1 MIEYVHFSAT
11 GMTDKLNSIPLIS
24 PAALKKLQQIS
35 QSEQRT
41 EIMHARVTGSHQVS
55 QLINAQTQGQNE
67 NQTVNLKYQLLLQI
81 GQQQLKTLSN
91 QNWPVGSEL
100 KVQLQPDQSL
110 KVLGL
115 INTHINAQTSTD
127 SNQAITQQRL
137 SGLMTQLLANRL
149 PISEN
154 LSTQKIVNGLNLL
167 LQHASMQSE
176 PKSTSSSPTNTLT
189 NNSPLNPANNDG
201 KTALLQTLKSW
212 RENLPSSQSITSSQN
227 ASSQS
232 TSGQTTQAQ
241 SKVLNS
247 SGLSLNPQSSGSNP
261 SIQASS
267 SQALSSTP
275 ATEGA
280 QQIKQ
285 LLNNSGIFAESKL
298 VQAMHIK
305 QAPTNSNNTSGSS
318 INDRFQSLQH
328 SLQQAIASFAK
339 VGKGG
344 NNQPANASSPA
355 ANIQQAIQNT
365 VSVLQGST
373 QTAAGFGTGTGNT
386 AENKQQ
392 AVLQA
397 LQSLFASDQK
407 LNLGKILT
415 TSMAEI
421 ADKPATNNLP
431 LIITP
436 APAMAEGSAANS
448 PDLQIIRL
456 LQTLF
461 SQIERE
467 QFSQLQNLNSPGTA
481 TEQNNVQWF
490 PLLLNH
496 NAQIHNVDL
505 FLERQATAEEDN
517 QKSQQ
522 WHINLH
528 FELENLGQLALELTM
543 VEQQCQARFWSEQQ
557 DTLQMLSQHIQP
569 LRARLSEAGI
579 QVNELEVRHG
589 TLPRK
594 SKTISQQLVDIRT

>member
-35 QSEQRT
+35 QPETRSEV
-41 EIMHARVTGSHQVS
+41 MPARVIGSHQVS
-55 QLINAQTQGQNE
+55 QLINAQTEGQDE
-67 NQTVNLKYQLLLQI
+67 NQALNLKYQLLLQI

-127 SNQAITQQRL
+127 SDQAITQQRL
-137 SGLMTQLLANRL
+137 IGLMTQLLANRL

-154 LSTQKIVNGLNLL
+154 LSTQKIVSSLNLI
-167 LQHASMQSE
+167 LQHASLQTEPQSASSNSSQ
-176 PKSTSSSPTNTLT
+176 KSSTQAATSS
-189 NNSPLNPANNDG
+189 LNPPANDG
-201 KTALLQTLKSW
+201 KTTLLQTLKSW
-212 RENLPSSQSITSSQN
+212 RENLPSSQSIISSQN
-227 ASSQS
+227 SSSQS
-232 TSGQTTQAQ
+232 TSGQNTQLQ
-241 SKVLNS
+241 GKMVNS
-247 SGLSLNPQSSGSNP
+247 SGLSVNSQPPASTSSV
-261 SIQASS
+261 QAPLA
-267 SQALSSTP
+267 QAI
-275 ATEGA
+275 EGA
-280 QQIKQ
+280 QKIKQ

-305 QAPTNSNNTSGSS
+305 QVPADSSNTSGSS

-339 VGKGG
+339 GGKGG
-344 NNQPANASSPA
+344 KNQPPNASSPA

-365 VSVLQGST
+365 LSVLQGSS
-373 QTAAGFGTGTGNT
+373 QTAAGAGPDTANT
-386 AENKQQ
+386 IENKQQ
-392 AVLQA
+392 AMQQA
-397 LQSLFASDQK
+397 LQRLFASDQK

-415 TSMAEI
+415 TSMAET
-421 ADKPATNNLP
+421 ADKPATTSLP
-431 LIITP
+431 LIIPP

-467 QFSQLQNLNSPGTA
+467 QFSQLQNLNSPGNA

-505 FLERQATAEEDN
+505 FLQRQPAGEEGD

-557 DTLQMLSQHIQP
+557 DTLQILSQHIQP

-594 SKTISQQLVDIRT
+594 SKTISQRLVDIRT